1 MTNLNKQ
8 QIDELQRK
16 MEEDLARL
24 VNETRE
30 EMSPEQKA
38 NYVDIASNVPDTG
51 DEAVADTLIDTDN
64 AIIGLHLQQARDL
77 DAALERIH
85 AGVYGICIECGG
97 EIGFDRLS
105 VYPTAKRCIECQSQH
120 EKTYI
125 SEPKPTL

>member
-51 DEAVADTLIDTDN
+51 DESVADTLIDTDN

-85 AGVYGICIECGG
+85 TGVYGICIECGG
-97 EIGFDRLS
+97 ETGFDRLS

-120 EKTYI
+120 EKTYT